1 MRKLIIEIP
10 DDVYEHAKNVSEDS
24 YDEWDAMRAIAK
36 GLPYEQRPHGEWI
49 DESKD
54 ALKCSACGKWVYKPF
69 IGGFPTERT
78 QHYNPNYCAFCGA
91 DMREKGGDS

>member
-1 MRKLIIEIP
+1 MSMTRE
-10 DDVYEHAKNVSEDS
+10 E
-24 YDEWDAMRAIAK
+24 AIVVIWNRCQHCKETEEAIK
-36 GLPYEQRPHGEWI
+36 VLKAERPHGEWI

-54 ALKCSACGKWVYKPF
+54 ALKCSVCGNWVYKPF

-91 DMREKGGDS
+91 DMRREGEAE